1 MDDYSLKVKL
11 YLEDSQEK
19 FMGIGVLWL
28 LQKIEECGSLRA
40 AAMDLGI
47 SYSKAFK
54 MIENLESALG
64 QKVLVRKRGGADRT
78 GVSITP
84 FGFEFI
90 NLYDSFQQQCKA
102 LLKEPFD
109 NFMKNLSNL
118 KREFDENK

>member
-1 MDDYSLKVKL
+1 MDYSLKVKL

-40 AAMDLGI
+40 AALALGI

-54 MIENLESALG
+54 MVENLEASLG
-64 QKVLVRKRGGADRT
+64 QDVLVRKRGGVNRIGA
-78 GVSITP
+78 SITP
-84 FGFEFI
+84 FGLKFMA
-90 NLYDSFQQQCKA
+90 LYDDFQNQCKA

-109 NFMKNLSNL
+109 DFMKNLDSL
-118 KREFDENK
+118 KQEFGKKE

>member
-28 LQKIEECGSLRA
+28 LQKIEECGSLRSA
-40 AAMDLGI
+40 AINLGI

-54 MIENLESALG
+54 MVENLENALG
-64 QKVLVRKRGGADRT
+64 QSVLERKRGGSSRIGAT
-78 GVSITP
+78 LTP
-84 FGFEFI
+84 FGVQFVS
-90 NLYDSFQQQCKA
+90 LYDGFQKQCKQ

-109 NFMKNLSNL
+109 DFMKNLTVL
-118 KREFDENK
+118 KEEFNEK